1 MQPNCEFLNCYV
13 TNKLFSIMKKSLF
26 IIAFLCVSVT
36 MFAEEKTQENKQDS
50 VKGVHPYKLEENEK
64 GIKPEIAHW
73 SIIPHIG
80 FSAFDGDF
88 TSEMSTV

>member
-1 MQPNCEFLNCYV
+1 
-13 TNKLFSIMKKSLF
+13 MKKGVLISVLCFAFASLTWAQEAD
-26 IIAFLCVSVT
+26 IIQP
-36 MFAEEKTQENKQDS
+36 QEQDS
-50 VKGVHPYKLEENEK
+50 IKGVHPYKIEENEK

-88 TSEMSTV
+88 TSEM